1 MDAVNRLCKIL
12 KKEFRRKPRERVK
25 AMQFAVEN
33 LHKSFGEKQVL
44 KDVSFSTESGKAFGL
59 LGRNGAGKTT
69 TIRIIMDVF
78 PADSGKV
85 LLNGE
90 PMVREKVNVG
100 YLPEERGL
108 YPKVNNSGTAG
119 VSGKTSRVI
128 RLHDAKENSMKWL
141 RRLSMDEYAN
151 KKLDTLSKGNQQKIQ
166 LTAALV
172 SDPDFV
178 ILDEP
183 FSGLDPVNAMLLKDV
198 VRELIDSG
206 KIVLFSSHQMN
217 YVEEFCDSIAIL
229 HHGRNRS
236 VRSIRELRHA
246 KGRNNWLI
254 QTGETEK
261 ALRFC
266 RESLSGLVKN
276 VRAVKEGAAVE
287 LVQEG
292 RESELLSAVASSGL
306 TVDGVQLLT
315 PTLND
320 IFVAATGDDETE
332 GSEGK

>member
-1 MDAVNRLCKIL
+1 
-12 KKEFRRKPRERVK
+12 
-25 AMQFAVEN
+25 MQFAVEG

-44 KDVSFSTESGKAFGL
+44 RDVSFSTESGKAFGL

-85 LLNGE
+85 LLDGV
-90 PMVREKVNVG
+90 PMVREKTNIG

-108 YPKVNNSGTAG
+108 YPKVNILEQLIYLGRLRGMTA
-119 VSGKTSRVI
+119 
-128 RLHDAKENSMKWL
+128 HDAKENSMNWL
-141 RRLSMDEYAN
+141 RRLGMEEHAN

-172 SDPDFV
+172 SNPDFV

-198 VRELIDSG
+198 VRELINSG

-217 YVEEFCDSIAIL
+217 YVEEFCDSIVIL
-229 HHGRNRS
+229 HHGEIVLS
-236 VRSIRELRHA
+236 GSIRELRRA
-246 KGRNNWLI
+246 KGRSRWLI

-261 ALRFC
+261 ALHFC
-266 RESLSGLVKN
+266 RESLSDVVKN
-276 VRAVKEGAAVE
+276 AHAVKEGAAVE
-287 LVQEG
+287 LLHEG
-292 RESELLSAVASSGL
+292 GETALLSAVGASGL
-306 TVDGVQLLT
+306 TVDGVQLIT

-320 IFVAATGDDETE
+320 IFVEATTGDDDEAE
-332 GSEGK
+332 GSENK

>member
-1 MDAVNRLCKIL
+1 
-12 KKEFRRKPRERVK
+12 
-25 AMQFAVEN
+25 MQFAVEN

-78 PADSGKV
+78 PADSGNV

-108 YPKVNNSGTAG
+108 YPKVNILEQLVYLGRLRGMTA
-119 VSGKTSRVI
+119 
-128 RLHDAKENSMKWL
+128 HDAKENSMKWL
-141 RRLSMDEYAN
+141 RRLSMDEFAN

-217 YVEEFCDSIAIL
+217 YVEEFCDSSAIL
-229 HHGRNRS
+229 HHGEIVLS
-236 VRSIRELRHA
+236 GSIRELRHA

-306 TVDGVQLLT
+306 TVDGVQLMT

-320 IFVAATGDDETE
+320 IFVATTGDDETE

>member
-1 MDAVNRLCKIL
+1 
-12 KKEFRRKPRERVK
+12 
-25 AMQFAVEN
+25 MQFAVEN

-78 PADSGKV
+78 PADSGNV

-108 YPKVNNSGTAG
+108 YPKVNILEQLVYLGRLRGMTA
-119 VSGKTSRVI
+119 
-128 RLHDAKENSMKWL
+128 HDAKENSMKWL

-229 HHGRNRS
+229 HHGEIVLS
-236 VRSIRELRHA
+236 GSIRELRHA

-287 LVQEG
+287 LIQEG

-306 TVDGVQLLT
+306 TVDGVQLMT

-320 IFVAATGDDETE
+320 IFVATTGDDETE

>member
-1 MDAVNRLCKIL
+1 M
-12 KKEFRRKPRERVK
+12 PGERVK
-25 AMQFAVEN
+25 SMQFAVEG

-44 KDVSFSTESGKAFGL
+44 RDVSFSTESGKAFGL

-85 LLNGE
+85 LLNGA
-90 PMVREKVNVG
+90 PMVREKTNIG

-108 YPKVNNSGTAG
+108 YPKVNILEQLIYLGRLRGMTA
-119 VSGKTSRVI
+119 
-128 RLHDAKENSMKWL
+128 HDAKENSMKWL
-141 RRLSMDEYAN
+141 RRLSIDEYAN

-229 HHGRNRS
+229 HHGEIVLS
-236 VRSIRELRHA
+236 GSIRELRRA
-246 KGRNNWLI
+246 KGRGRWLI

-261 ALRFC
+261 VLRFC
-266 RESLSGLVKN
+266 RESLSGVVKN
-276 VRAVKEGAAVE
+276 AHAVKEGAAVE
-287 LVQEG
+287 LLHEG
-292 RESELLSAVASSGL
+292 EEAALFSAVGASGL
-306 TVDGVQLLT
+306 VVDGVQLIT

-320 IFVAATGDDETE
+320 IFVEATTSDEEEAE
-332 GSEGK
+332 GSESK

>member
-1 MDAVNRLCKIL
+1 
-12 KKEFRRKPRERVK
+12 
-25 AMQFAVEN
+25 MQFAVEN

-78 PADSGKV
+78 PADSGNV

-108 YPKVNNSGTAG
+108 YPKVNILEQLVYLGRLRGMTA
-119 VSGKTSRVI
+119 
-128 RLHDAKENSMKWL
+128 HDAKENSMKWL

-172 SDPDFV
+172 SDSDFV

-229 HHGRNRS
+229 HHGEIVLS
-236 VRSIRELRHA
+236 GSIRELRHA

-306 TVDGVQLLT
+306 TVDGVQLMT

-320 IFVAATGDDETE
+320 IFVATTGDDETE

>member
-1 MDAVNRLCKIL
+1 
-12 KKEFRRKPRERVK
+12 
-25 AMQFAVEN
+25 MQFAVEN

-78 PADSGKV
+78 PADSGNV

-108 YPKVNNSGTAG
+108 YPKVNILEQLVYLGRLRGMTA
-119 VSGKTSRVI
+119 
-128 RLHDAKENSMKWL
+128 HDAKENSMKWL

-229 HHGRNRS
+229 HHGEIVLS
-236 VRSIRELRHA
+236 GSIRELRHA

-254 QTGETEK
+254 QTGDMEK

-306 TVDGVQLLT
+306 TVDGVQLMT

-320 IFVAATGDDETE
+320 IFVATTGDDGTE

>member
-1 MDAVNRLCKIL
+1 
-12 KKEFRRKPRERVK
+12 
-25 AMQFAVEN
+25 MQFAVEN

-108 YPKVNNSGTAG
+108 YPKVNILEQLVYLGRLRGMTA
-119 VSGKTSRVI
+119 
-128 RLHDAKENSMKWL
+128 HDAKENSMKWL
-141 RRLSMDEYAN
+141 RRLSMEEYAN

-229 HHGRNRS
+229 HHGEIVLS
-236 VRSIRELRHA
+236 GSIRELRHA

-254 QTGETEK
+254 QTGDTEK

-287 LVQEG
+287 LMQEG

-306 TVDGVQLLT
+306 TVDGVQLMT

-320 IFVAATGDDETE
+320 IFVATTGDDETE

>member
-1 MDAVNRLCKIL
+1 
-12 KKEFRRKPRERVK
+12 
-25 AMQFAVEN
+25 MQFAVEN

-78 PADSGKV
+78 PADSGNV

-108 YPKVNNSGTAG
+108 YPKVNILEQLVYLGRLRGMTA
-119 VSGKTSRVI
+119 
-128 RLHDAKENSMKWL
+128 HDAKENSMKWL

-229 HHGRNRS
+229 HHGEIVLS
-236 VRSIRELRHA
+236 GSIRELRRA

-306 TVDGVQLLT
+306 TVDGVQLMT

-320 IFVAATGDDETE
+320 IFVATTGDDETE

>member
-1 MDAVNRLCKIL
+1 
-12 KKEFRRKPRERVK
+12 
-25 AMQFAVEN
+25 MQFAVEN

-108 YPKVNNSGTAG
+108 YPKVNILEQLVYLGRLRGMTA
-119 VSGKTSRVI
+119 
-128 RLHDAKENSMKWL
+128 HDAKENSMKWL

-229 HHGRNRS
+229 HHGEIVLS
-236 VRSIRELRHA
+236 GSIRELRHA

-254 QTGETEK
+254 QTGDTEK

-287 LVQEG
+287 LMQEG

-306 TVDGVQLLT
+306 MVDGVQLMT

-320 IFVAATGDDETE
+320 IFVATTGDDETE

>member
-1 MDAVNRLCKIL
+1 
-12 KKEFRRKPRERVK
+12 
-25 AMQFAVEN
+25 MQFAVEN

-78 PADSGKV
+78 PADSGNV

-108 YPKVNNSGTAG
+108 YPKVNILEQLVYLGRLRGMTA
-119 VSGKTSRVI
+119 
-128 RLHDAKENSMKWL
+128 HDAKENSMKWL

-229 HHGRNRS
+229 HHGEIVLS
-236 VRSIRELRHA
+236 GSIRELRHA

-306 TVDGVQLLT
+306 TVDGVQLMT

-320 IFVAATGDDETE
+320 IFVATTGDDETE

>member
-1 MDAVNRLCKIL
+1 
-12 KKEFRRKPRERVK
+12 
-25 AMQFAVEN
+25 MQFAVEN

-78 PADSGKV
+78 PADSGNV

-108 YPKVNNSGTAG
+108 YPKVNILEQLVYLGRLRGMTA
-119 VSGKTSRVI
+119 
-128 RLHDAKENSMKWL
+128 HDAKENSMKWL

-229 HHGRNRS
+229 HHGEIVLS
-236 VRSIRELRHA
+236 GSIRELRHA

-306 TVDGVQLLT
+306 TVDGVQLIT

-320 IFVAATGDDETE
+320 IFVATTGDDGTE